1 MGDATSRMDD
11 GPPLALSDISLS
23 AATPALSP
31 GASRRAVIAG
41 VSILAVLLAL
51 GTLQQGMRG
60 AIGGALIGKPAPDFT
75 LTTFDGDVVRL
86 DDFRGRPVVINFW
99 ASWCP
104 PCRTEAPALD
114 KVARAE
120 QAAGRAVF
128 LGVDVRDQEESARR
142 FLSDFSVTY
151 PTGPDS
157 GNVEASYQGIGIP
170 YTVFVAADGTIA
182 RTWIGPLDEQQLT
195 TIVDEIA

>member
-1 MGDATSRMDD
+1 MRDATTGIDSR
-11 GPPLALSDISLS
+11 PLALS
-23 AATPALSP
+23 ATTQSQPTPTPSY
-31 GASRRAVIAG
+31 GDSRRAVIAG
-41 VSILAVLLAL
+41 VVILTALLIL
-51 GTLQQGMRG
+51 GALQQGMRG
-60 AIGGALIGKPAPDFT
+60 SVVGALIGQPAPDFT
-75 LTTFDGDVVRL
+75 LTTFDGNVVRL
-86 DDFRGRPVVINFW
+86 NDFRGRPVVINFW

-120 QAAGRAVF
+120 QAAGRAIF

-142 FLSDFSVTY
+142 FLADFSVTY

-157 GNVEASYQGIGIP
+157 GNVEASYQGIGVP
-170 YTVFVAADGTIA
+170 FTVFVAADGTIA

>member
-1 MGDATSRMDD
+1 MRDATSKVDSL
-11 GPPLALSDISLS
+11 PLALSDISQS
-23 AATPALSP
+23 PPTPNLARRD
-31 GASRRAVIAG
+31 SRWAVIAG
-41 VSILAVLLAL
+41 VLILAVLLGL

-60 AIGGALIGKPAPDFT
+60 AIGGALIGTTAPDFT
-75 LTTFDGDVVRL
+75 LTTFDGEVVRL
-86 DDFRGRPVVINFW
+86 NDFRGRPVVINFW

-104 PCRTEAPALD
+104 PCRSEAPALD

-128 LGVDVRDQEESARR
+128 LGVDVRDQEEPARR
-142 FLSDFSVTY
+142 FLADFSVTY

-170 YTVFVAADGTIA
+170 FTVFVAADGTIA

>member
-1 MGDATSRMDD
+1 MRDSTGAADS
-11 GPPLALSDISLS
+11 PLLALSEISHS
-23 AATPALSP
+23 ASP
-31 GASRRAVIAG
+31 PNLPSGGSRRAVIAG
-41 VSILAVLLAL
+41 VLILLGLLAL
-51 GTLQQGMRG
+51 GTLQQGTRG
-60 AIGGALIGKPAPDFT
+60 SIAGALIGTTAPDFT

-114 KVARAE
+114 RVARAE
-120 QAAGRAVF
+120 RAAGRAVF
-128 LGVDVRDQEESARR
+128 LGIDVRDQEESARR
-142 FLSDFSVTY
+142 FLADFSVTY

-170 YTVFVAADGTIA
+170 FTVFVAADGTIA
-182 RTWIGPLDEQQLT
+182 RTWIGPLDEKQLT